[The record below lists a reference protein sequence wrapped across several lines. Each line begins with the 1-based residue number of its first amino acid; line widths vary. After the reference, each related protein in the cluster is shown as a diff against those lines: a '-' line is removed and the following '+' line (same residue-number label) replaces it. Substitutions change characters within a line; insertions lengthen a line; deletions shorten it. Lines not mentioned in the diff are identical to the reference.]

1 MYHFDGYIISGI
13 LDGRVMMSIKLPS
26 HKTKIVCTIGP
37 ASRTEKVLKGL
48 IRAGMN
54 IARLNLSHGSLDQ
67 HARDIRL
74 TRRLSDE
81 SGRPVAILVDLP
93 GPKIRVGMLNK
104 EPMVLKK
111 GDNVTLTVRNLTG
124 DTSLIIPVEFKGL
137 IKSLKTGGKVYLNDG
152 FIQLRV
158 LEIKGDDA
166 VCRVVIGGKLLSHKG
181 LNVPGAD
188 LGVDAVTE
196 RDLELLDFALK
207 NNVDAVGVSF
217 AGSAEDINMARD
229 FALAKGKD
237 IYVVAKIERSQAV
250 ENIDGILE
258 ASDAIMVARG
268 DLGVE
273 IPIEK
278 VPVVQKMI
286 IRKANVMGKPVI
298 TATQMLESM
307 TSNIR
312 PTRAEV
318 TDVANAIL
326 DGTDAVMLSEETA
339 IGDYPVETV
348 RMMSKIA
355 SVSEKNRIQR
365 QVLKVVQGYKKSGL
379 SATSIED
386 VISSSLIDALNILD
400 IRLILTPTHSGS
412 TPRLV
417 SRFKPRCWIIS
428 FSENMAVCNFLS
440 LSYGVYPVFME
451 RRKNILDKAIQF
463 IEKNGLAKKG
473 DTVILTEGLLPGRP
487 GGTDTFRI
495 IRVD

>member
-1 MYHFDGYIISGI
+1 
-13 LDGRVMMSIKLPS
+13 MSIKLPS

-37 ASRTEKVLKGL
+37 ASRSEKVLKGL

-74 TRRLSDE
+74 IRRLSDE

-93 GPKIRVGMLNK
+93 GPKIRVGRLNK

-124 DTSLIIPVEFKGL
+124 DTSLIPVEFKGL

-166 VCRVVIGGKLLSHKG
+166 VCKVIIGGKLLSHKG
-181 LNVPGAD
+181 LNVPSAD
-188 LGVDAVTE
+188 LGVDAVTV

-207 NNVDAVGVSF
+207 NNVDAVSVSF

-237 IYVVAKIERSQAV
+237 IHVVAKIERSQAV

-355 SVSEKNRIQR
+355 SVTEKNRIQR
-365 QVLKVVQGYKKSGL
+365 QVLKIVQDYKKSGL

-386 VISSSLIDALNILD
+386 VISSSLIDALNMLD

-428 FSENMAVCNFLS
+428 FSESMAVCNFLS

-451 RRKNILDKAIQF
+451 RRENILDKVTQF

-473 DTVILTEGLLPGRP
+473 DTVILTEGLLPGRS

>member
-1 MYHFDGYIISGI
+1 
-13 LDGRVMMSIKLPS
+13 MSIKLPS

-37 ASRTEKVLKGL
+37 ASRSKKVLKGL

-74 TRRLSDE
+74 IRRLSDE

-93 GPKIRVGMLNK
+93 GPKIRVGRLNK
-104 EPMVLKK
+104 EPMVLKR

-124 DTSLIIPVEFKGL
+124 DTSLIPVEFKGL

-166 VCRVVIGGKLLSHKG
+166 VCKVIIGGKLLSHKG

-188 LGVDAVTE
+188 LGVDAVTVK
-196 RDLELLDFALK
+196 DLELLDFALK
-207 NNVDAVGVSF
+207 NNVDAVSVSF
-217 AGSAEDINMARD
+217 AGSAGDINMARD
-229 FALAKGKD
+229 FALSKDKD
-237 IYVVAKIERSQAV
+237 IHVVAKIERSQAV

-355 SVSEKNRIQR
+355 SVTEKNRIQM
-365 QVLKVVQGYKKSGL
+365 QVLKIVQGYKKSGF

-386 VISSSLIDALNILD
+386 VISSSLIDALNMLD

-428 FSENMAVCNFLS
+428 FSESMTVCNFLS

-451 RRKNILDKAIQF
+451 RRENILDKATQF

-473 DTVILTEGLLPGRP
+473 DTVILTEGLLPGRS